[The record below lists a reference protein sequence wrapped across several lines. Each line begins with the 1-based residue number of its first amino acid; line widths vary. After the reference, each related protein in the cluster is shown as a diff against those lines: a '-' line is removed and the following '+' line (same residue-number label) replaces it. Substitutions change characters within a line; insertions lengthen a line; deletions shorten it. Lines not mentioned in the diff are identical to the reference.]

1 MFWSSTQ
8 SWSSTK
14 FKVLN
19 FRKVQ
24 SHGSPFSSK
33 SRSFKKFQTLER
45 HKVLELHRV
54 QSFEAP
60 QGSKSWIAFE
70 FKVPK
75 LQNVPNPGAP

>member
-33 SRSFKKFQTLER
+33 SRSFKTFQTLER
-45 HKVLELHRV
+45 HKVSELHEV
-54 QSFEAP
+54 QSFEVP
-60 QGSKSWIAFE
+60 QSSQSRVAANFRGLPHLPRPLKE
-70 FKVPK
+70 E
-75 LQNVPNPGAP
+75 